1 MTDDADRRGLV
12 RLDEIVEVVERIRP
26 ANGRSR
32 KKMRQM
38 LALRVPDIADR
49 ESPLEDFVL
58 AALVKFRLPTPIAQ
72 YPVMVGGRL
81 RRIDLC
87 YPDGCLALEAKG
99 FQWYKQRTTF
109 DRDALR
115 GNELQLAGYRV
126 LSFTSAFSDWQIAT
140 QVAEAL
146 GLPAPGRK
154 PPLTFSEW
162 TRRQR

>member
-1 MTDDADRRGLV
+1 MTDDAVRRGLV
-12 RLDEIVEVVERIRP
+12 SLDEMVEVVERIRP

-38 LALRVPDIADR
+38 LGLRLPGIADR

-58 AALVKFRLPTPIAQ
+58 AALVRFGLPMPVAQ
-72 YPVMVGGRL
+72 YPVMVGGRF

-87 YPDGCLALEAKG
+87 YPDSSLALEAKG

-126 LSFTSAFSDWQIAT
+126 LSFTSAFSDGQIAT

-146 GLPAPGRK
+146 GLPVPVRK
-154 PPLTFSEW
+154 APLTFSEW
-162 TRRQR
+162 SRRER